1 LLEDELLE
9 GRSEERSLNAVR
21 WVFLANGRI
30 DPRRVAAFNG
40 EYGGARCSV
49 SLVRMSTLKKFYTEM
64 RTLLLKLC
72 SDSVEVLAEIVLR
85 AAL

>member
-1 LLEDELLE
+1 MIGGEKRRTYFEC
-9 GRSEERSLNAVR
+9 RVR
-21 WVFLANGRI
+21 WRFLANGRI

-40 EYGGARCSV
+40 ENGGARCSV
-49 SLVRMSTLKKFYTEM
+49 SLVRMSMLKFFYTKM

-72 SDSVEVLAEIVLR
+72 SDSVKVLAEIVQVLR